1 MLARYSAA
9 ALAVGATFFFK
20 LEIEARVGE
29 APPFLLY
36 LSAVTVSAWAG
47 GLGPGPL
54 TTLLDTII
62 FILLYLMQVTQTG
75 PGRQSKV
82 DRCGPDDL
90 EHRWINPAVGPHG
103 SPIGQRSPASG
114 GSAMRNER
122 APSRSSPVEKGRSTP

>member
-1 MLARYSAA
+1 VATGLPRPKGRRMFHPMLARYSAA

-54 TTLLDTII
+54 AQGRRRPART
-62 FILLYLMQVTQTG
+62 
-75 PGRQSKV
+75 PGRESSRV
-82 DRCGPDDL
+82 DF
-90 EHRWINPAVGPHG
+90 
-103 SPIGQRSPASG
+103 S
-114 GSAMRNER
+114 
-122 APSRSSPVEKGRSTP
+122 